1 MRRALIVLVALVSV
15 VVVAALVVPTFIDWN
30 PYKADLAA
38 RVEAETGRVLAIDG
52 DLDFRLLPAPRLS
65 AREARLSNIAGGDEA
80 EMMSVSA
87 IDIRV
92 AFLPLLGGDIQV
104 ERIGL
109 VDPVVALERLADGRP
124 NWIFEP
130 PGTPADAASSEP
142 APAGAP
148 TGDTASASDLS
159 LDVLEIE
166 NGTVTYRD
174 AASGTV
180 ARLDR
185 LNAIVSADSL
195 AGPFAAEGDAVAGGV
210 PIAFDLG
217 AGAAVDGRA
226 VPINLELAL
235 PETGARF
242 RLDGR
247 ASELGAAAD
256 VTGQLAVSADSG
268 RGLGALLAG
277 IVGSAGPRLPDEP
290 FALRTRIAAS
300 AEETAL
306 NEMLIT
312 LGEAR
317 ATGAVSAAYA
327 EGLQV
332 DVALS
337 LNRLDLDRWLAPGES
352 GTPAPAASR
361 DAAPRDGA
369 QVARAESPV
378 DAFALPDDFS
388 GSFNLQIDALTY
400 NAGIVRQLSV
410 SASALD
416 GVLDISRAAALLPGG
431 SDVTVSGSLAAGAAG
446 PEFRG
451 RVEAASDNLRAMLAW
466 LAVDTAAIPA
476 DRLRKAVVGADI
488 GITRPAVRLSS
499 IDLRI
504 DSSRIVGAGS
514 FGFGERPSLTVD
526 LAVDRFNA
534 DAYRPIVDPD
544 ESATATAASE
554 GVEPEPAVSAAPN
567 VGAADFDADVIL
579 RVGEFTFNRTPA
591 KGLKIDLSLA
601 DGVLVVREA
610 SVGDVGGGSVRID
623 GRAHDL
629 AKAPVF
635 TGTFA
640 VEAEDPTALFQLAEI
655 ETAATAARLG
665 PLRVA
670 GTFEAEADA
679 VAVDIEGSA
688 GETHARVR
696 GSVVTATAEAPMSL
710 VLELT
715 NPSLAALIGQV
726 TLEFDQGID
735 GAVAFTGSVAGP
747 RQALD
752 VTLHADVAGAK
763 VSVAGTMAAAEPI
776 AFDLTLGIEHEDMT
790 RFLGDLGIDY
800 RPAAVNL
807 GGLDIDGKVAGE
819 ASAFAISEISGSI
832 GPVAVIG
839 ALGVGLG
846 GERPRVA
853 GNLRT
858 SEIIVDLFLPVPGS
872 GAGAADAAPAPS
884 VGARDGDD
892 GGQGRW
898 STDPIDLRWLDTV
911 DVEIALASSAIDYGR
926 YRFVEPSLRLVLDDG
941 ALDIAPLTGT
951 LYGGAVEITARLVG
965 ATAPK
970 VALALRLDDADLL
983 QALIESAQIDR
994 ASGRL
999 AVSAALSAEGA
1010 NQFELISSLAG
1021 DGRFSAREGSVRG
1034 VDLRRLSNRLDRL
1047 NEITDYL
1054 GLIQASLS
1062 GGETMYSTLDG
1073 TFQASGGIIRS
1084 DDLRMS
1090 LDGGEAEG
1098 TATVDLPQWG
1108 IDLRTR
1114 ARLVDHPEAPGVGL
1128 DVFGSLDSPQR
1139 DLRTRDLEGY
1149 LAARVGGAVLRKL
1162 LPDALTGDEGS
1173 PDPPSGSAPAG
1184 GDAVE
1189 SLLKGLLDRL
1199 GD

>member
-1 MRRALIVLVALVSV
+1 M
-15 VVVAALVVPTFIDWN
+15 
-30 PYKADLAA
+30 
-38 RVEAETGRVLAIDG
+38 
-52 DLDFRLLPAPRLS
+52 
-65 AREARLSNIAGGDEA
+65 
-80 EMMSVSA
+80 
-87 IDIRV
+87 
-92 AFLPLLGGDIQV
+92 
-104 ERIGL
+104 
-109 VDPVVALERLADGRP
+109 ERLADGRP

-130 PGTPADAASSEP
+130 PDAPPADTASPEP
-142 APAGAP
+142 VPAGAP
-148 TGDTASASDLS
+148 TGETASASDLS

-174 AASGTV
+174 AASGTLV
-180 ARLDR
+180 RLDR

-195 AGPFAAEGDAVAGGV
+195 AGPFAAKGDVVAGGV

-235 PETGARF
+235 PETGASI

-247 ASELGAAAD
+247 ASELGAGAD
-256 VTGQLAVSADSG
+256 VTGQLAVSADSA
-268 RGLGALLAG
+268 RGLGAVFAG

-290 FALRTRIAAS
+290 FALRARIAAS

-327 EGLQV
+327 EGVQV

-337 LNRLDLDRWLAPGES
+337 LNRLDLDRWLAAGES
-352 GTPAPAASR
+352 GTPAPAAPR

-400 NAGIVRQLSV
+400 NAGIVRRLSV

-431 SDVTVSGSLAAGAAG
+431 SDVTVSGSLAAGEAG

-451 RVEAASDNLRAMLAW
+451 WIEAASDNLRAMLAW

-488 GITRPAVRLSS
+488 GITPSAVRLSS

-504 DSSRIVGAGS
+504 DSSRIIGAGS

-534 DAYRPIVDPD
+534 DAYRPIVDPG
-544 ESATATAASE
+544 EAATATAASE
-554 GVEPEPAVSAAPN
+554 GGESEPAVSAAPDL
-567 VGAADFDADVIL
+567 GAESFDADVKL
-579 RVGEFTFNRTPA
+579 RVGELTFNRTPA

-610 SVGDVGGGSVRID
+610 GVEDVGGGSVRID

-640 VEAEDPTALFQLAEI
+640 VEAEDPTTLFQLAEI

-670 GTFEAEADA
+670 GTFEAGANA

-696 GSVVTATAEAPMSL
+696 GSVGTATAEAPMSL

-726 TLEFDQGID
+726 TPEFDPGID
-735 GAVAFTGSVAGP
+735 GAVALTGTVAGP
-747 RQALD
+747 PQALD

-807 GGLDIDGKVAGE
+807 GALEVKGKVAGD
-819 ASAFAISEISGSI
+819 ASALAISEIAGSV

-839 ALGVGLG
+839 ALEVGLG

-872 GAGAADAAPAPS
+872 GAGAADAAPAGEAGQGEGE
-884 VGARDGDD
+884 GAH
-892 GGQGRW
+892 GRW
-898 STDPIDLRWLDTV
+898 STDPIDLQWLEVFDG
-911 DVEIALASSAIDYGR
+911 EIALSSTAINYGR
-926 YRFVEPSLRLVLDDG
+926 YRFGEPSLTLVLDDG
-941 ALDIAPLTGT
+941 ALDIAPLTAT
-951 LYGGAVEITARLVG
+951 LYGGAVEITARLEG

-970 VALALRLDDADLL
+970 VALALRLDDANLL

-999 AVSAALSAEGA
+999 TVSAALSAEGA

-1021 DGRFSAREGSVRG
+1021 DGRFSAREGTVRG

-1062 GGETMYSTLDG
+1062 GGETSYSTLDG
-1073 TFQASGGIIRS
+1073 TFQASEGILRS

-1098 TATVDLPQWG
+1098 TGVVDLPRWL

-1114 ARLVDHPEAPGVGL
+1114 ARLVEHPEAPGVGL

-1139 DLRTRDLEGY
+1139 YLRTQDLERY
-1149 LAARVGGAVLRKL
+1149 LAARVGGTVLRKL
-1162 LPDALTGDEGS
+1162 LPDALTGDEGA

>member
-52 DLDFRLLPAPRLS
+52 DLDFRLLPAPQLS
-65 AREARLSNIAGGDEA
+65 ARQARLSNIAGADAA
-80 EMMSVSA
+80 EMISVSA

-92 AFLPLLGGDIQV
+92 AFLPLLGGDIKV

-109 VDPVVALERLADGRP
+109 VDPVVTLERLADGRP

-130 PGTPADAASSEP
+130 PGAAPADTASPEP

-148 TGDTASASDLS
+148 TGETASASDLS
-159 LDVLEIE
+159 LDALEIE

-180 ARLDR
+180 VRLDR

-210 PIAFDLG
+210 RIAFDLG
-217 AGAAVDGRA
+217 AGAAVDGRS

-235 PETGARF
+235 PETGASI

-256 VTGQLAVSADSG
+256 VTGQLAVSADSA
-268 RGLGALLAG
+268 RGLGAVLAA
-277 IVGSAGPRLPDEP
+277 ILGSAGPRLPDEP

-327 EGLQV
+327 EGVQV

-352 GTPAPAASR
+352 GTPAPAA
-361 DAAPRDGA
+361 PRDGA
-369 QVARAESPV
+369 QVARASTLV

-388 GSFNLQIDALTY
+388 GSFNLQVDALTY
-400 NAGIVRQLSV
+400 NGGIVRQLSV

-431 SDVTVSGSLAAGAAG
+431 SDVTVSGSLAAGEDG

-466 LAVDTAAIPA
+466 LAVDTTAIPA

-488 GITRPAVRLSS
+488 GITRPAVRLSG

-504 DSSRIVGAGS
+504 DSSRIIGAGS
-514 FGFGERPSLTVD
+514 FEFGERPSLTVD

-544 ESATATAASE
+544 EAATATAASE
-554 GVEPEPAVSAAPN
+554 GVESEPAVSAAPN
-567 VGAADFDADVIL
+567 VGAADFDADVML

-591 KGLKIDLSLA
+591 KGLNIDLSLA

-610 SVGDVGGGSVRID
+610 VVGDVGGGSVRID
-623 GRAHDL
+623 GRARDL

-640 VEAEDPTALFQLAEI
+640 IEAEDPTALFQLAEI
-655 ETAATAARLG
+655 ETTAAAARLG
-665 PLRVA
+665 PLRLA
-670 GTFEAEADA
+670 GTFETEADA

-688 GETHARVR
+688 GETRVRVR
-696 GSVVTATAEAPMSL
+696 GSVGTASAEAPMSL

-726 TLEFDQGID
+726 TPEFDAGID
-735 GAVAFTGSVAGP
+735 GAVALTGTVAGP
-747 RQALD
+747 PQALD
-752 VTLHADVAGAK
+752 VALHADVAGAK
-763 VSVAGTMAAAEPI
+763 VSVAGTMAAAEPT

-790 RFLGDLGIDY
+790 RFLGDIGIDY

-807 GGLDIDGKVAGE
+807 GGLEIDGKVAGE
-819 ASAFAISEISGSI
+819 ASAFAISEISGSV

-839 ALGVGLG
+839 ALEIDLG

-872 GAGAADAAPAPS
+872 GPAAAVSAAATSAGAQ
-884 VGARDGDD
+884 DGDD
-892 GGQGRW
+892 AGQGRW
-898 STDPIDLRWLDTV
+898 STDPIDLEWLDAI
-911 DVEIALASSAIDYGR
+911 DGEIALASSAIDYGR

-951 LYGGAVEITARLVG
+951 LYGGAVEITARLEG
-965 ATAPK
+965 AGPPR

-999 AVSAALSAEGA
+999 AVSAELSAEGA

-1021 DGRFSAREGSVRG
+1021 SGRFSAREGSVRG
-1034 VDLRRLSNRLDRL
+1034 VDLRRLSNRLRRL

-1062 GGETMYSTLDG
+1062 GGETTYSTLDG
-1073 TFQASGGIIRS
+1073 TFRASEGIFRS
-1084 DDLRMS
+1084 DDLRMT

-1098 TATVDLPQWG
+1098 AATVDLPRWG
-1108 IDLRTR
+1108 IDLRAR
-1114 ARLVDHPEAPGVGL
+1114 ARLVEHPEAPGVGL

-1139 DLRTRDLEGY
+1139 DLRIQDLERY

-1162 LPDALTGDEGS
+1162 LPDALTGDEGA
-1173 PDPPSGSAPAG
+1173 PDPSSGSAPAG